1 MGGAKEHIMKHCFV
15 INPAAGKGRV
25 QGALEDSVIRACEAA
40 GEEYS
45 VYYTK
50 SKADCEQYVRARCA
64 EGEPIR
70 IYACG
75 GDGTLCDVING
86 AAGFENA
93 EVGLVPI
100 GTGND
105 FVRNFTLKEKF
116 MDIAAQL
123 RGHICPIDL
132 IKYNGR
138 YLINMLN
145 TGFDCEVVRQAARI
159 KTHPWVP
166 GALAYILGV
175 VKVLIS
181 KPGVRMR
188 VSVDGGEPQEKS
200 LLLTCVGNGEFCG
213 GGFRSEPY
221 ASPSDGLMD
230 VSFVNDLTRRKFLA
244 ILSYYKNGKYLSRAD
259 ADELAEYVRCSRLNI
274 EFPAPQAV
282 SIDGEIEELE
292 RIELRV
298 ERGALRFCMPE
309 GCAQLEPMTAGAVPE
324 AAAV

>member
-1 MGGAKEHIMKHCFV
+1 MKHCFV
-15 INPAAGKGRV
+15 INPAAGKGKL
-25 QGALEDSVIRACEAA
+25 QKTLESAIIRACTEVGA
-40 GEEYS
+40 EHS
-45 VYYTK
+45 VYYTE
-50 SKADCEQYVRARCA
+50 SKADCERYVRERCA
-64 EGEPIR
+64 EGENIR

-75 GDGTLCDVING
+75 GDGTLCDVVNG
-86 AAGFENA
+86 AAGFENV
-93 EVGLVPI
+93 EIGLVPI

-105 FVRNFTLKEKF
+105 FVRNFTLKERF
-116 MDIAAQL
+116 SDIAAQL
-123 RGHICPIDL
+123 RGRICPIDL

-175 VKVLIS
+175 VKVLVK

-230 VSFVNDLTRRKFLA
+230 VSFVNDLTRRKFVA

-259 ADELAEYVRCSRLNI
+259 ADELAEYVRCSQLDI
-274 EFPAPQAV
+274 EFPAPQTV
-282 SIDGEIEELE
+282 SIDGELEE
-292 RIELRV
+292 V
-298 ERGALRFCMPE
+298 ERLSLRMVRGAVRFCMPE
-309 GCAQLEPMTAGAVPE
+309 GCEQLAPMMSAAVPE
-324 AAAV
+324 AAAT